1 MKNRSADEQ
10 AILTESVEL
19 GHVQTEQHVAPSN
32 PQWQQAAPIRAWWK
46 ADRRAVIEALT
57 LFVGTG
63 LAFSLIAVL
72 ATAFLPE
79 QTGLHSTYH
88 RAAGVWPDVLARWD
102 SEYYIDIAAQG
113 YAARPELITFFPL
126 YPLLISTFASVLGGD
141 YVLSGVVVSAIAYF
155 VALLYLFKLVAWEF
169 SEAAASRALLYLAL
183 SPVAFFLLSV
193 YTESLFL
200 AVTIMAFYYA
210 RRGEWAIAGVAALL
224 ATVTRPN
231 GFIIVVPLAFE
242 IWQQIGGKPRKL
254 VPAHLWAL
262 LAAPI
267 ALTVWAFYLA
277 WLTGDPLAIV
287 HSRAQPPFARVTS
300 MPWETLWSAMQYLG
314 TPGLSPLSRVVN
326 SLDLA
331 ATLLLIE
338 ATVIAWWRL
347 PHAYAA
353 YMTVSVLLLLSSTV
367 PDWPLQSMQRYTLSI
382 FPIFML
388 LAQLGANRYWHRT
401 ILIAS
406 APLLGMY
413 TALFATW
420 YWVF

>member
-1 MKNRSADEQ
+1 MKSISEQ
-10 AILTESVEL
+10 ATLTESGDL
-19 GHVQTEQHVAPSN
+19 GQLQAGQQVAPSETGHTS
-32 PQWQQAAPIRAWWK
+32 QLATWWQ

-57 LFVGTG
+57 LFVSTG
-63 LAFSLIAVL
+63 IAFSIIAVL

-88 RAAGVWPDVLARWD
+88 RAASVWPDVLARWD

-126 YPLLISTFASVLGGD
+126 YPLLISTFAAFLGD
-141 YVLSGVVVSAIAYF
+141 YVLSGVVISAIAYF
-155 VALLYLFKLVAWEF
+155 VALLYMFKLVAWEF
-169 SEAAASRALLYLAL
+169 SETLASRALLYLAL
-183 SPVAFFLLSV
+183 YPMAFFLLSV

-200 AVTIMAFYYA
+200 AVTIAAFYYA
-210 RRGEWAIAGVAALL
+210 RKGEWVIAGVAAFL

-231 GFIIVVPLAFE
+231 GFIIVVPLVFE
-242 IWQQIGGKPRKL
+242 IWRQIGGKPGKVHL
-254 VPAHLWAL
+254 AHIWAL

-267 ALTVWAFYLA
+267 ALTLWAAYLS
-277 WLTGDPLAIV
+277 WVTGDPLAIV
-287 HSRAQPPFARVTS
+287 HSRAQPPFVRVTA
-300 MPWETLWSAMQYLG
+300 MPWETLWSAIQYLG

-347 PHAYAA
+347 PRSYAA
-353 YMTVSVLLLLSSTV
+353 YMTVSVFLLLASTV
-367 PDWPLQSMQRYTLSI
+367 PEWPLQSMQRYTLSI

-401 ILIAS
+401 ILVAS